1 MRRVFKTGLLEA
13 IHETARDL
21 YRLGLMEGTKLREFD
36 ALCLPPAPSF
46 DAARVRALRERHHL
60 SQTVFAKVLNAD
72 LATVRRW
79 EIGERRPS
87 GPYCKLLDL
96 LERKGV
102 EGLL

>member
-1 MRRVFKTGLLEA
+1 MRRIFKTRLLEA
-13 IHETARDL
+13 IHETARAQL
-21 YRLGLMEGTKLREFD
+21 RRRPRPRLAR
-36 ALCLPPAPSF
+36 ASPS
-46 DAARVRALRERHHL
+46 
-60 SQTVFAKVLNAD
+60 QPNGIAKVLNAD